1 MRDNQHYKDKIRK
14 SLSINLEDKV
24 VLYAPTFRDDGNLDY
39 LNLDFEKLVCSLETG
54 FGESVTLLIRLH
66 PNAIHNSE
74 KINFSKKIKNAS
86 FYSDMQ
92 ELLIVSDVL
101 ISDYSSAITDFILLE
116 KP

>member
-1 MRDNQHYKDKIRK
+1 
-14 SLSINLEDKV
+14 
-24 VLYAPTFRDDGNLDY
+24 
-39 LNLDFEKLVCSLETG
+39 DFEKLVCSLETG

-116 KP
+116 KPYIRYANDLKEYLEKRGLTQLYFDLPDKLIES